1 MRINNNISAIN
12 AQRRLNANQKAGA
25 KSMEKLSSGLRIARA
40 ADDAAGL
47 AISEKMRA
55 QIRGLRQAS
64 RNAQDG
70 ISLVQTAEGALNETH
85 AILHR
90 LRELAVQAATD
101 TNTLEDRK
109 AIQREVNELIDAI
122 DEIANNTE
130 FNATKILDGSFSG
143 KIHIGANQDQNMDI
157 SITSMKSADL
167 GIAGGQ
173 TLADLKVDN
182 LDDDTTETGGV
193 LTYDDANS
201 AIGVIDGAIKQVSN
215 ERAMLGAIQN
225 RLEHSIANLNSSAE
239 NLQASESRI
248 RDLDMEEEFM
258 EFVKNTILQQAATSM
273 LAHANMAPQS
283 VLQLLGQ

>member
-1 MRINNNISAIN
+1 
-12 AQRRLNANQKAGA
+12 
-25 KSMEKLSSGLRIARA
+25 MEKLSSGLRIARA

-130 FNATKILDGSFSG
+130 FNATKILDSSFSG

-182 LDDDTTETGGV
+182 LDDDTTGGV

>member
-1 MRINNNISAIN
+1 M
-12 AQRRLNANQKAGA
+12 
-25 KSMEKLSSGLRIARA
+25 
-40 ADDAAGL
+40 
-47 AISEKMRA
+47 
-55 QIRGLRQAS
+55 
-64 RNAQDG
+64 
-70 ISLVQTAEGALNETH
+70 NETH

-239 NLQASESRI
+239 NLRLLNHGSGIRYGRRVHGICQKHDSPTSSYLNAGPRQYGTSECCSCSDSRI
-248 RDLDMEEEFM
+248 AINKIYRKRVLKQGYVFAL
-258 EFVKNTILQQAATSM
+258 V
-273 LAHANMAPQS
+273 PQG
-283 VLQLLGQ
+283 LT